1 MRISTAVMLAG
12 AVLFA
17 GYVFY
22 SLATVEPVTVV
33 QSRLERGASG
43 VFVDGEV
50 RNASAKDRAIDLE
63 VHYYD
68 RAGRALGQDTL
79 KLDDLPPGQ
88 TKSFRTPPRA
98 VDGVSDFSIYLNR
111 GRNPYGN

>member
-1 MRISTAVMLAG
+1 MRVGTALMLA
-12 AVLFA
+12 AAILFA

-22 SLATVEPVTVV
+22 SLASAEPVRVV
-33 QSRLERGASG
+33 ESRLERGGSG
-43 VFVDGEV
+43 VFVDGQV
-50 RNASAKDRAIDLE
+50 LNDGSKDRAIDLE

-68 RAGRALGQDTL
+68 RNGRALGQDTL
-79 KLDDLPPGQ
+79 KLADLPPGK
-88 TKSFRTPPRA
+88 TERFRTPPHV

>member
-1 MRISTAVMLAG
+1 MRISTALMLAG
-12 AVLFA
+12 VVLFA
-17 GYVFY
+17 SYVFY
-22 SLATVEPVTVV
+22 SLATIEPVTVIG
-33 QSRLERGASG
+33 SHLERGARG

-50 RNASAKDRAIDLE
+50 RNTSAKDRAIDLE

-68 RAGRALGQDTL
+68 QAGRALGQDTL
-79 KLDDLPPGQ
+79 KLADLPPGQ

-98 VDGVSDFSIYLNR
+98 MEGVSDFSIYLNR